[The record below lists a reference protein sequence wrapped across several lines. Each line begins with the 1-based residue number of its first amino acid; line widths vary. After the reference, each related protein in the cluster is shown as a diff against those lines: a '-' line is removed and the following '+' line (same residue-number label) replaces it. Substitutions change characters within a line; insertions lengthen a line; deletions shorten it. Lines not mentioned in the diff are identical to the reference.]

1 MSEIIGN
8 PYTGEVLSVVADT
21 LEKFG
26 ITAERL
32 QNFVLS
38 DFWSNTLTN
47 YEDGIDHNCFN
58 HCLEQWLEN
67 N

>member
-1 MSEIIGN
+1 MYEIITN

-26 ITAERL
+26 ITRQRL
-32 QNFVLS
+32 QNFLVS
-38 DFWSNTLTN
+38 DFWSNTINDLKSIVDYVIFEN
-47 YEDGIDHNCFN
+47 
-58 HCLEQWLEN
+58 CLEQWLEN

>member
-1 MSEIIGN
+1 MSEIIVN
-8 PYTGEVLSVVADT
+8 PYTGEVVSVVADT
-21 LEKFG
+21 IEKFG
-26 ITAERL
+26 ITAEKL
-32 QNFVLS
+32 QTFVLS

-47 YEDGIDHNCFN
+47 YEEGIDNICFD